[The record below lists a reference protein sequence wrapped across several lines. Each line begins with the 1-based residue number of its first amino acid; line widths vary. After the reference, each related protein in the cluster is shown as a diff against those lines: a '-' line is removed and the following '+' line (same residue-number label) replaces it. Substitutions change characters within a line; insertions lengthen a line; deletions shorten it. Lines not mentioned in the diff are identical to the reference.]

1 MSKPESIV
9 EGIKQYFDECPLIKK
24 MGAKTKVEFLKDD
37 TRSFSIETVPGPSV
51 IENYLD
57 GVSERQYRFNLVA
70 RFSYSEEARM
80 NIENSQFFEELAAWI
95 EEQSDEENLPEL
107 PKGDEAEELNVTTT
121 GYLFAVSAD
130 WRIARYQLQLQ
141 LVYMHDSRTAKSKG

>member
-9 EGIKQYFDECPLIKK
+9 EAIKQYFDECPLIKK

-70 RFSYSEEARM
+70 RFNYSEEARM
-80 NIENSQFFEELAAWI
+80 NIENSRFFEELAAWV
-95 EEQSDEENLPEL
+95 EKQSDEERLPEL
-107 PKGDEAEELNVTTT
+107 PQGDEAEELNITTT
-121 GYLFAVSAD
+121 GYLFAVTSD

-141 LVYMHDSRTAKSKG
+141 LVYIHDTKAAK

>member
-1 MSKPESIV
+1 
-9 EGIKQYFDECPLIKK
+9 
-24 MGAKTKVEFLKDD
+24 
-37 TRSFSIETVPGPSV
+37 
-51 IENYLD
+51 
-57 GVSERQYRFNLVA
+57 
-70 RFSYSEEARM
+70 M

>member
-9 EGIKQYFDECPLIKK
+9 EAIKQYFDECPLIKN
-24 MGAKTKVEFLKDD
+24 D

-70 RFSYSEEARM
+70 RFNYSEEARM
-80 NIENSQFFEELAAWI
+80 NIENSRFFEELAAWI
-95 EEQSDEENLPEL
+95 EKQSDEERLPEL
-107 PKGDEAEELNVTTT
+107 PQGDEAEELNITTT
-121 GYLFAVSAD
+121 GYLFAVTAD

-141 LVYMHDSRTAKSKG
+141 LVYIHDTKAAK